1 MAFQIGDKVKLRLSK
16 DTMDRLNL
24 VGAPINNQIVTV
36 GNVYK
41 LDYAP
46 DQTLYM
52 VDLDQPIE
60 FEGTTFD
67 EIYDL
72 RDADLDL
79 IDVNETLPESKVLR
93 FSDFLNEAEETEPKS
108 WYFGIADC
116 HGLESFNKENIDHNY
131 LNQLDRIHDL
141 GLADETAPTRKS
153 VMQEYNGQLNMMM
166 MRCRYNE
173 QRHPVVY
180 RVLLTDDVAELVQ
193 SLMDGGDY
201 INALNT
207 IKMGAHEIQLARGQ
221 GANLERRWNMIPN
234 PDLDPMYNG

>member
-16 DTMDRLNL
+16 DTLDRLNL
-24 VGAPINNQIVTV
+24 VGAPIDNKIVTV
-36 GNVYK
+36 GKVYR

-52 VDLDQPIE
+52 VDLETPIE
-60 FEGTTFD
+60 FEETSFD

-79 IDVNETLPESKVLR
+79 IDVHEPLPEGKVLR
-93 FSDFLNEAEETEPKS
+93 FDSFVNESTKNMS

-116 HGLESFNKENIDHNY
+116 HGIESFNKEKINPDY

-141 GLADETAPTRKS
+141 GLADDDAPTRQS
-153 VMQEYNGQLNMMM
+153 VTREYNGQLSMMM
-166 MRCRYNE
+166 LRCGANS

-180 RVLLTDDVAELVQ
+180 RVLLTDDVADYVQ
-193 SLMDGGDY
+193 SFVDRRDY
-201 INALNT
+201 IGALNA
-207 IKMGAHEIQLARGQ
+207 IKDHSTEIQLARGQ
-221 GANLERRWNMIPN
+221 GSNLERRWKMIPN
-234 PDLDPMYNG
+234 PDLDPFHG

>member
-24 VGAPINNQIVTV
+24 VGAPIDNKIVTV
-36 GNVYK
+36 GKVYK

-52 VDLDQPIE
+52 VDLETPIE

-79 IDVNETLPESKVLR
+79 IDVNEPLPERKVLR
-93 FSDFLNEAEETEPKS
+93 FSSFINESKEPLH
-108 WYFGIADC
+108 WYYGIADC
-116 HGLESFNKENIDHNY
+116 HGVESFNKENIDHDY

-153 VMQEYNGQLNMMM
+153 VMKEYNGQLNMMM

-180 RVLLTDDVAELVQ
+180 RVLLPEDTAELIQ
-193 SLMDGGDY
+193 SLVDGGDY
-201 INALNT
+201 VSALEA
-207 IKMGAHEIQLARGQ
+207 IKMGSHEIQLARGQ
-221 GANLERRWNMIPN
+221 GANLEKRWNMIPN
-234 PDLDPMYNG
+234 PDLDPFHG

>member
-1 MAFQIGDKVKLRLSK
+1 MAFEIGDKVKLRLSK

-24 VGAPINNQIVTV
+24 VGAPIDNKIVTI
-36 GNVYK
+36 GKVYR

-52 VDLDQPIE
+52 VDLEEPIE

-79 IDVNETLPESKVLR
+79 IDVNEPLPESRVLT
-93 FSDFLNEAEETEPKS
+93 FSSFLNEAKKPAS

-116 HGLESFNKENIDHNY
+116 HGIESFTKENIDHTY

-166 MRCRYNE
+166 MRCSFNQ

-180 RVLLTDDVAELVQ
+180 RVSLTDDVADYVQ
-193 SLMDGGDY
+193 SFVDRQDY
-201 INALNT
+201 IGALNA
-207 IKMGAHEIQLARGQ
+207 IKDHSTEIQLARGQ
-221 GANLERRWNMIPN
+221 GMNLERRWKMIPN
-234 PDLDPMYNG
+234 PDLDPFHG

>member
-16 DTMDRLNL
+16 DTLDRLNL
-24 VGAPINNQIVTV
+24 VGAPLDNKIVTV
-36 GNVYK
+36 GKVYK

-52 VDLDQPIE
+52 VDLEIPIE
-60 FEGTTFD
+60 FEETTFD

-79 IDVNETLPESKVLR
+79 IDVNEPLPESRVLR
-93 FSDFLNEAEETEPKS
+93 FNSFINEASQNMS

-116 HGLESFNKENIDHNY
+116 HGIESFNKETIDQDY

-153 VMQEYNGQLNMMM
+153 VTQAYNGQLSMMM
-166 MRCRYNE
+166 MRCRFNE

-180 RVLLTDDVAELVQ
+180 RVLLADDDAEMVQDLVD
-193 SLMDGGDY
+193 SGDY
-201 INALNT
+201 INALEVVKNNSQ
-207 IKMGAHEIQLARGQ
+207 EVQLARGQ
-221 GANLERRWNMIPN
+221 GANLEKRWRMIPN
-234 PDLDPMYNG
+234 PDLDPFRG

>member
-16 DTMDRLNL
+16 DTLDRLNL
-24 VGAPINNQIVTV
+24 VGAPINNKIVTV
-36 GNVYK
+36 GKVYR

-52 VDLDQPIE
+52 VDLEIPIE
-60 FEGTTFD
+60 FEETTFD

-79 IDVNETLPESKVLR
+79 IDVNEPLPESRVLR
-93 FSDFLNEAEETEPKS
+93 FDSFINEAAQNMS

-116 HGLESFNKENIDHNY
+116 HGIESFNKETIDQEY

-153 VMQEYNGQLNMMM
+153 VTQEYNGQLNMMM
-166 MRCRYNE
+166 MRCRFNE

-180 RVLLTDDVAELVQ
+180 RVLLADDDAEMVQDLVD
-193 SLMDGGDY
+193 SGDY
-201 INALNT
+201 INALKVVKNNSQ
-207 IKMGAHEIQLARGQ
+207 EVQLARGQ
-221 GANLERRWNMIPN
+221 GANLEKRWRMIPN
-234 PDLDPMYNG
+234 PDLDPFRG

>member
-1 MAFQIGDKVKLRLSK
+1 MAFEIGDRVKLRLSK

-24 VGAPINNQIVTV
+24 VGAPIDNKIVTI
-36 GNVYK
+36 GKVYK

-52 VDLDQPIE
+52 VDLEEPIE
-60 FEGTTFD
+60 FEETTFD

-79 IDVNETLPESKVLR
+79 IDVNEPLPENKVLR
-93 FSDFLNEAEETEPKS
+93 FSSFINEAKESAS

-116 HGLESFNKENIDHNY
+116 HGVESFNKENIDHDY

-153 VMQEYNGQLNMMM
+153 VMKEYNGQLSMMV
-166 MRCRYNE
+166 MRCRFNE

-180 RVLLTDDVAELVQ
+180 RVLLTDDDAEMVQDLV
-193 SLMDGGDY
+193 DAGDY
-201 INALNT
+201 INALDV
-207 IKMGAHEIQLARGQ
+207 IKHNSQEIQLARGQ
-221 GANLERRWNMIPN
+221 GGNLERRWNMIPN
-234 PDLDPMYNG
+234 PDLDPFHG

>member
-1 MAFQIGDKVKLRLSK
+1 MAFEIGDRVKLRLSK

-24 VGAPINNQIVTV
+24 VGAPIDNKIVTI
-36 GNVYK
+36 GKVYK

-52 VDLDQPIE
+52 VDLEEPIE
-60 FEGTTFD
+60 FEETTFD

-79 IDVNETLPESKVLR
+79 IDVNEPLPENKVLR
-93 FSDFLNEAEETEPKS
+93 FSSFINEAKESAS

-116 HGLESFNKENIDHNY
+116 HGVESFNKENIDHDY

-153 VMQEYNGQLNMMM
+153 VMKEYNGQLSMMV
-166 MRCRYNE
+166 MRCRFNE

-180 RVLLTDDVAELVQ
+180 RVLLTDDDAEMVQDLV
-193 SLMDGGDY
+193 DAGDY
-201 INALNT
+201 INALEV
-207 IKMGAHEIQLARGQ
+207 IKHNSQEIQLARGQ

-234 PDLDPMYNG
+234 PDLDPFHG

>member
-1 MAFQIGDKVKLRLSK
+1 MAFEIGDRVKLRLSK

-24 VGAPINNQIVTV
+24 VGAPIDNKIVTI
-36 GNVYK
+36 GKVYK

-52 VDLDQPIE
+52 VDLEEPIE
-60 FEGTTFD
+60 FEETTFD

-79 IDVNETLPESKVLR
+79 IDVNEPLPENKVLR
-93 FSDFLNEAEETEPKS
+93 FSSFINEAKESAS

-116 HGLESFNKENIDHNY
+116 HGVESFNKENIDHDY

-153 VMQEYNGQLNMMM
+153 VMKEYNGQLSMMV
-166 MRCRYNE
+166 MRCRFNE

-180 RVLLTDDVAELVQ
+180 RVLLTDDDAEMVQDLV
-193 SLMDGGDY
+193 DAGDY
-201 INALNT
+201 INALEV
-207 IKMGAHEIQLARGQ
+207 IKHNSQEIQLARGQ
-221 GANLERRWNMIPN
+221 GGNLERRWNMIPN
-234 PDLDPMYNG
+234 PDLDPFHG

>member
-1 MAFQIGDKVKLRLSK
+1 MAFEIGDRVKLRLSK

-24 VGAPINNQIVTV
+24 VGAPIDNKIVTI
-36 GNVYK
+36 GKVYK

-52 VDLDQPIE
+52 VDLEEPIE
-60 FEGTTFD
+60 FEETTFD

-79 IDVNETLPESKVLR
+79 IDVNEPLPENKVLS
-93 FSDFLNEAEETEPKS
+93 FSSFINESKADAS

-116 HGLESFNKENIDHNY
+116 HGVESFNKENIDHDY

-153 VMQEYNGQLNMMM
+153 VMKEYNGQLSMMV
-166 MRCRYNE
+166 MRCRFNE

-180 RVLLTDDVAELVQ
+180 RVLLTDDDAEMVQDLV
-193 SLMDGGDY
+193 DAGDY
-201 INALNT
+201 INALEV
-207 IKMGAHEIQLARGQ
+207 IKHNSQEIQLARGQ
-221 GANLERRWNMIPN
+221 GGNLERRWNMIPN
-234 PDLDPMYNG
+234 PDLDPFHG

>member
-1 MAFQIGDKVKLRLSK
+1 MAFEIGDRVKLRLSK

-24 VGAPINNQIVTV
+24 VGAPIDNKIVTI
-36 GNVYK
+36 GKVYK

-52 VDLDQPIE
+52 VDLEEPIK
-60 FEGTTFD
+60 FEETTFD

-79 IDVNETLPESKVLR
+79 IDANEPLPENKVLS
-93 FSDFLNEAEETEPKS
+93 FSSFINEAKEPAS

-116 HGLESFNKENIDHNY
+116 HGIESFTKENIDHTY
-131 LNQLDRIHDL
+131 LDQLDRIHDL

-153 VMQEYNGQLNMMM
+153 VMKEYNGQLSMMM
-166 MRCRYNE
+166 MRCRFNE

-180 RVLLTDDVAELVQ
+180 RALLTDDDAEMVQDLV
-193 SLMDGGDY
+193 DGGDY
-201 INALNT
+201 INALEV
-207 IKMGAHEIQLARGQ
+207 IKHNSQEIQLARGQ
-221 GANLERRWNMIPN
+221 GANLERRWKMIPN
-234 PDLDPMYNG
+234 PDLDPFHG

>member
-1 MAFQIGDKVKLRLSK
+1 MAFEIGDRVKLRLSK

-24 VGAPINNQIVTV
+24 VGAPIDNKIVTI
-36 GNVYK
+36 GKVYK

-52 VDLDQPIE
+52 VDLEEPIE
-60 FEGTTFD
+60 FEETTFD

-79 IDVNETLPESKVLR
+79 IDVNEPLPENKVLR
-93 FSDFLNEAEETEPKS
+93 FSSFINEAKESAS

-116 HGLESFNKENIDHNY
+116 HGVESFNKENIDHDY

-153 VMQEYNGQLNMMM
+153 VMKEYNGQLSMMV
-166 MRCRYNE
+166 MRCRFNE

-180 RVLLTDDVAELVQ
+180 RVLLTDDDAEMVQDLV
-193 SLMDGGDY
+193 DAGDY
-201 INALNT
+201 INALEV
-207 IKMGAHEIQLARGQ
+207 IKHNSQEIQLARGQ
-221 GANLERRWNMIPN
+221 GANLERRWSMIPN
-234 PDLDPMYNG
+234 PDLDPFHG

>member
-1 MAFQIGDKVKLRLSK
+1 MAFQIGDRVKLRLSK
-16 DTMDRLNL
+16 DTLDRLNL
-24 VGAPINNQIVTV
+24 VGAPIDGQLVTI
-36 GNVYK
+36 GKVYK
-41 LDYAP
+41 LDYSP

-60 FEGTTFD
+60 FEENTFD

-79 IDVNETLPESKVLR
+79 IDVNEPLPEGKVLR
-93 FSDFLNEAEETEPKS
+93 FANFINEAEETLV

-116 HGLESFNKENIDHNY
+116 HGLESFTRENIDHDY
-131 LNQLDRIHDL
+131 LNKLDRIHDL

-153 VMQEYNGQLNMMM
+153 VMKEYNGQLNMMV
-166 MRCRYNE
+166 MRCRFND

-180 RVLLTDDVAELVQ
+180 RVLLPEDTAELIQ
-193 SLMDGGDY
+193 SLMDDGDY
-201 INALNT
+201 INALGA
-207 IKMGAHEIQLARGQ
+207 IKLGAHEIQLARGQ
-221 GANLERRWNMIPN
+221 AGNLERRWNMIPN

>member
-1 MAFQIGDKVKLRLSK
+1 MAFKIGDKVKLRLSK

-24 VGAPINNQIVTV
+24 VGAPIDNQIVTI
-36 GNVYK
+36 GKVYR

-52 VDLDQPIE
+52 VDLEEPIE

-79 IDVNETLPESKVLR
+79 LDANETLPEKKVLR
-93 FSDFLNEAEETEPKS
+93 FSSFLNESKKPVS

-116 HGLESFNKENIDHNY
+116 HGIESFNKENIDHEY

-153 VMQEYNGQLNMMM
+153 VMKEYNGQLNMMM
-166 MRCRYNE
+166 MRCRFNE

-180 RVLLTDDVAELVQ
+180 RVLLTDDVA
-193 SLMDGGDY
+193 DY
-201 INALNT
+201 IQSMMDRRDYSGALLA
-207 IKMGAHEIQLARGQ
+207 IKDYATEIQLARGQ
-221 GANLERRWNMIPN
+221 GGNLERRWNMIPN
-234 PDLDPMYNG
+234 PDLDPYHG

>member
-1 MAFQIGDKVKLRLSK
+1 MAFEIGDKVKLRLSK
-16 DTMDRLNL
+16 ETMDRLNL
-24 VGAPINNQIVTV
+24 VGAPIDNKIVTI
-36 GNVYK
+36 GKVYK

-52 VDLDQPIE
+52 VDLEEPIE
-60 FEGTTFD
+60 FEETTFD

-79 IDVNETLPESKVLR
+79 IDANEPLPESRVLS
-93 FSDFLNEAEETEPKS
+93 FASFINESTESAS

-116 HGLESFNKENIDHNY
+116 HGIESFNKENIDHNY

-153 VMQEYNGQLNMMM
+153 VMKEYNGQLSMMM
-166 MRCRYNE
+166 LRCGANS

-180 RVLLTDDVAELVQ
+180 RVLLTDDDAEMVQ
-193 SLMDGGDY
+193 DLIDARDY
-201 INALNT
+201 INALEV
-207 IKMGAHEIQLARGQ
+207 IKHNSQEIQLARGQ

-234 PDLDPMYNG
+234 PDLDPFHG

>member
-1 MAFQIGDKVKLRLSK
+1 MAFEIGDKVKLRLSK

-24 VGAPINNQIVTV
+24 VGAPIDNKIVTV
-36 GNVYK
+36 GKVYK

-52 VDLDQPIE
+52 VDLEEPIE

-79 IDVNETLPESKVLR
+79 IDANEPLPESKALT
-93 FSDFLNEAEETEPKS
+93 FASFINESAEPTS

-116 HGLESFNKENIDHNY
+116 HGVESFTKENIDHNY

-153 VMQEYNGQLNMMM
+153 VMKEYNGQLNMMM
-166 MRCRYNE
+166 MRCRFNE

-180 RVLLTDDVAELVQ
+180 RVLLTDDVA
-193 SLMDGGDY
+193 DY
-201 INALNT
+201 IQSFVDRRDYIGALNS
-207 IKMGAHEIQLARGQ
+207 IKDHSTEIQLARGQ
-221 GANLERRWNMIPN
+221 GANLERRWKMIPN
-234 PDLDPMYNG
+234 PDLDPFHG

>member
-1 MAFQIGDKVKLRLSK
+1 MAFEIGDRVKLRLSK

-24 VGAPINNQIVTV
+24 VGAPIDNKIVTI
-36 GNVYK
+36 GKVYK

-52 VDLDQPIE
+52 VDLEEPIK
-60 FEGTTFD
+60 FEETTFD

-79 IDVNETLPESKVLR
+79 IDANEPLAENKVLR
-93 FSDFLNEAEETEPKS
+93 F

-116 HGLESFNKENIDHNY
+116 HGIESFNKENIDHTY
-131 LNQLDRIHDL
+131 LDQLDRIHDL

-153 VMQEYNGQLNMMM
+153 VMKEYNGQLSMMI
-166 MRCRYNE
+166 MRCRFNE

-180 RVLLTDDVAELVQ
+180 RVLLSDDDAEMVQDLV
-193 SLMDGGDY
+193 DAGDY
-201 INALNT
+201 INALEV
-207 IKMGAHEIQLARGQ
+207 IKHNSQEIQLARGQ
-221 GANLERRWNMIPN
+221 GANLERRWKMIPN
-234 PDLDPMYNG
+234 PDLDPFHG